1 MPSSR
6 SSRTKTPAV
15 TAPTPKKKRSAPG
28 PAKADTSAAG
38 STARLLNLGE
48 RTSERLHAV
57 GITDE
62 AMLRAVGAT
71 EAYRRLKAAFPKDV
85 SAVALYAL
93 HGALTNTHW
102 NDFPPE
108 VKAQM
113 RARAE
118 DSGPP
123 SRRR

>member
-1 MPSSR
+1 MR
-6 SSRTKTPAV
+6 SSRP
-15 TAPTPKKKRSAPG
+15 S
-28 PAKADTSAAG
+28 G
-38 STARLLNLGE
+38 STRSRAFPKARASGAGTTASLLNLGT
-48 RTSERLHAV
+48 RTSERLRTV
-57 GITDE
+57 GIADE
-62 AMLRAVGAT
+62 ATLRAVGAT
-71 EAYRRLKAAFPKDV
+71 EAYRRLKAAFPRQV

-118 DSGPP
+118 GHDDES
-123 SRRR
+123 